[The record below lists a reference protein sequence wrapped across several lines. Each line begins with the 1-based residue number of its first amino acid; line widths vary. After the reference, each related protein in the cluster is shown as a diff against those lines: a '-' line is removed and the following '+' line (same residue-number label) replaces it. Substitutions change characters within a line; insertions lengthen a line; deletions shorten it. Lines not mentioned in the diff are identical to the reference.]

1 MSVSVDLNN
10 TERVM
15 YQGNNH
21 VKCIYGPNN
30 TLLWSE
36 EEYFTVETLVGGN
49 SIVGLLKNQGS
60 SSELITLY
68 YWINTYPNA
77 ARDNYTGTIT
87 SSRSGNVYISGLN
100 AGDKV
105 RFYRA
110 EQTSW
115 RYADSD
121 YVRFVINSCNLY
133 GNIASLF
140 GFVSTPPSYACFNMF
155 NGCGIVDASGLI
167 IPWNTLSENCFLQT
181 FLNCTTLTG
190 QPALTS
196 QNLAQFCYRAM
207 FRGCHALTDVAPI
220 YTKNI
225 NVQWPFYCMYQL
237 CNGFTSVT
245 IPEFQGY
252 YQRCLGGMFWGCPN
266 LTSAEVKVP
275 SGLSLPNSPFTQM
288 FVNCSSLNSVKCNA
302 DTFVSTPFTN
312 TNWLSGVASTG
323 TFTKKAGTN
332 WASGA
337 SGIPTGWTVVEE

>member
-30 TLLWSE
+30 QLLWSE
-36 EEYFTVETLVGGN
+36 EEYFTIESTGAAIGVQCYGN
-49 SIVGLLKNQGS
+49 ATPV
-60 SSELITLY
+60 TLY
-68 YWINTYPNA
+68 YWINKYPNA
-77 ARDNYTGTIT
+77 NRDNYDGTLTATTNGNYIQNHQ
-87 SSRSGNVYISGLN
+87 SGDVI
-100 AGDKV
+100 

-110 EQTSW
+110 ETTAWGSSTS
-115 RYADSD
+115 SD
-121 YVRFVINSCNLY
+121 YNKFRIATGNHKIY

-140 GFVSTPPSYACFNMF
+140 GFVSTPSAYACFNMF
-155 NGCGIVDASGLI
+155 AYESVYDASGLI
-167 IPWNTLSENCFLQT
+167 IPWNTLSESCFYQT
-181 FLNCTTLTG
+181 FLNCTTLAA

-225 NVQWPFYCMYQL
+225 NVQWPFYCIYQL

-245 IPEFQGY
+245 IPELQGY
-252 YQRCLGGMFWGCPN
+252 YQGCLGGMFWGCPN

-302 DTFVSTPFTN
+302 DTFASTPFTN

-337 SGIPTGWTVVEE
+337 SGIPEGWTVVEE

>member
-1 MSVSVDLNN
+1 MSVTVNLNN

-15 YQGNNH
+15 YRGNNH

-30 TLLWSE
+30 QLLWTE
-36 EEYFTVETLVGGN
+36 EEYLTIETLVGGN

-60 SSELITLY
+60 DSEFITLY
-68 YWINTYPNA
+68 YWVNTTPNA
-77 ARDNYTGTIT
+77 NRDNYTGILT
-87 SSRSGNVYISGLN
+87 SSRSNNVYINGLS
-100 AGDKV
+100 AGDKI

-115 RYADSD
+115 RYSDSD
-121 YVRFVINSCNLY
+121 YVRFVVNSGNVY

-140 GFVSTPPSYACFNMF
+140 GYVSTPPEYACYNLFNS
-155 NGCGIVDASGLI
+155 CGIVDASGMI
-167 IPWNTLSENCFLQT
+167 IPWDTLSQNCFMNT
-181 FLNCTTLTG
+181 FINCTSLTG
-190 QPALTS
+190 QPSLPS

-207 FRGCHALTDVAPI
+207 FRGCHSLTNIAPI

-252 YQRCLGGMFWGCPN
+252 YLGCLGGMFWGCPN
-266 LTSAEVKVP
+266 LTSVVVNVP

-288 FVNCSSLNSVKCNA
+288 FINCTSLNSVKCNA
-302 DTFVSTPFTN
+302 DTFSSTPFTN

-323 TFTKKAGTN
+323 TFTKATGAN

-337 SGIPTGWTVVEE
+337 SGIPTGWTVIEE